1 MKKSLKKLFDD
12 MHKNIRALKIMT
24 KYEPLF
30 YFLFTSK
37 SILDALAPYATIYF
51 SAQLIEELAGKRDP
65 KSLFMWTL
73 AILISEALISVLK
86 GILTRR
92 CGIFEDEQWRNQW
105 RVISD
110 KMKSL
115 DYQDADSTYVIN
127 LAQQIERAAGWS
139 DWGLVR
145 VAKLYEKVITALL
158 KIVMGIT
165 LCVSLFTKMIP
176 EGNEL
181 SFLNHRIYI
190 FLILGLMLV
199 IALLA
204 PACGA
209 KVDKAWHDLGEKIM
223 FGNRVFCY
231 YGFIS
236 DDNKKAA
243 DVRIYN
249 QQKIARDYFNKYSDC
264 MYSEKSEMARLLRG
278 SLGIWAFLEGSVSM
292 LLTGI
297 IYLFVCLKAWAGAFG
312 IGAVTQYIGAA
323 TNTFM
328 GIKDLLNAFTKLRT
342 NAGYLDTVFEFLD
355 IPNKMYQGSLTT
367 EKRIDR
373 KYEVEFRDVSFK
385 YPETEDYVLRH
396 VNMKFK
402 VGEKLAVVGMNGSG
416 KTTFIKLLCRLYDP
430 TEGEILLNGINIKK
444 YRYDEYMDIFS
455 VVFQD
460 FNLFSRPLDENVAG
474 SIAPDEA
481 KVAKCLDDAGF
492 EIDDTKMTKGLK
504 TWLYKNLDKDGVE
517 ISGGE
522 AQKIAIARALYKDAP
537 FIILDE
543 PTAALDPIAEAE
555 IYEKFNDIVGDKTA
569 VYISHRLSSCK
580 FCDEIAV
587 FHEGTVIQKGSHE
600 ELLRDTKGKYFELWN
615 AQAQYYDRKSA

>member
-1 MKKSLKKLFDD
+1 MKTHLKKLFDD
-12 MHKNIRALKIMT
+12 ISKNVRALKIMT
-24 KYEPLF
+24 KHEPWF
-30 YFLFTSK
+30 FFLYTAK
-37 SILDALAPYATIYF
+37 SLLEALAPYAAIFF
-51 SAQLIEELAGKRDP
+51 SARLIDELAGDRDP
-65 KSLFMWTL
+65 RMLFTWTL
-73 AILISEALISVLK
+73 AILLSEVIISTLK
-86 GILTRR
+86 GILIRR
-92 CGIFEDEQWRNQW
+92 CGIFDEEQWRNQL
-105 RVISD
+105 RVIED

-115 DYQDADSTYVIN
+115 DFPDANSTHTIN
-127 LAQQIERAAGWS
+127 LINEIERTSGWS
-139 DWGLVR
+139 DWGLIR
-145 VAKLYEKVITALL
+145 VTRIYEKIITALIR
-158 KIVMGIT
+158 IVLGIS
-165 LCVSLFTKMIP
+165 LCVSLFTRMIP

-181 SFLNHRIYI
+181 SFLNHKI
-190 FLILGLMLV
+190 FILLIIGLMFFV
-199 IALLA
+199 ALLV
-204 PACGA
+204 PAFGA
-209 KVDKAWHDLGEKIM
+209 KVDKCWQELGKSIM
-223 FGNRVFCY
+223 FGNRVFSY
-231 YGFIS
+231 YGFLS
-236 DDNKKAA
+236 DDNKRAA
-243 DVRIYN
+243 DLRIYK
-249 QQKIARDYFNKYSDC
+249 QQDIARDYFDKNC
-264 MYSEKSEMARLLRG
+264 MYSENTEIDKMEKG
-278 SLGIWAFLEGSVSM
+278 PLGIWSSLESSVSM
-292 LLTGI
+292 LLTGF

-328 GIKDLLNAFTKLRT
+328 GIKDLLNMLTKLRS
-342 NAGYLDTVFEFLD
+342 NAGYLDTVYEFLD
-355 IPNKMYQGSLTT
+355 IPNKMYQGCLTT

-396 VNMKFK
+396 VNIKFK
-402 VGEKLAVVGMNGSG
+402 IGEKLAVVGMNGSG

-474 SIAPDEA
+474 SIMPDEER
-481 KVAKCLDDAGF
+481 VIKCLNDAGF
-492 EIDDTKMTKGLK
+492 VLDKVKMTKGLK
-504 TWLYKNLDKDGVE
+504 TWLYKNLDKEGVE

-600 ELLRDTKGKYFELWN
+600 ELLRDTKGKYYELWN